1 MRMKPSFLS
10 VAFIVA
16 VCFAA
21 DASNDSPRVER
32 RKPLTANIGV
42 VSVGLDTY
50 WKQCPGLYEDMVKKE
65 DVFVRMLGGTTSVSA
80 GKLFTNGNCH
90 NCSQITNANT
100 GADGRAVSMKPP
112 SGLNIHRF
120 GISDNPE
127 KAASMVP
134 AMKAADLD
142 LLFVDMVTY
151 ATSSTFAPFVR
162 ELTCPI
168 VLVALQPDSRL
179 DYEHATIYR
188 QLYNDDLCSVPEFT
202 GVAIRYGRP
211 VADVIIGQ
219 LGNGERG
226 MGNGERGGPQS
237 SAATDAQERVPPG
250 GRAVS
255 MKPPHASAAE
265 EIRQWCAVACVL
277 HDLRRARIGLM
288 GHVLEAMYDMQVD
301 PTAVSRTFGCHVAL
315 CEPDEIMVFYRELN
329 DTADNGHAGR
339 VPLPVTD
346 EVGSRVPRDRTVDEM
361 KRRILSFFDTP
372 DPVSDP
378 WTETLTDHDLDVAAK
393 AAVALEKF
401 IEKRNLDGFAYYY
414 EGEAGSPTRELVT
427 NFIVGNSLLTAAG
440 FPMCGEF
447 DLKNCIAMMIF
458 DRLDIGGSFAE
469 FHPIDFER
477 GTVLVG
483 HDSPH
488 HLNIAAKKPVLRSL
502 KKYHGKPGSG
512 AGVEFNIKEGPITM
526 MSIGLKADGSF
537 KFVVAEGESLAG
549 PIPPTGN
556 TNTHGLFKP
565 DIRTFLRRWSMEG
578 PTHHFALGV
587 GHHAAEL
594 KKLGRALGIET
605 VVVTEE

>member
-1 MRMKPSFLS
+1 MNMKVAMTVSALCCAS
-10 VAFIVA
+10 V
-16 VCFAA
+16 FA
-21 DASNDSPRVER
+21 DVPRIER
-32 RKPLTANIGV
+32 RKPLTANVGV

-50 WKQCPGLYEDMVKKE
+50 WKQCPGLYEDMVKKAA
-65 DVFVRMLGGTTSVSA
+65 VFEKRVESHKAKVTS
-80 GKLFTNGNCH
+80 
-90 NCSQITNANT
+90 
-100 GADGRAVSMKPP
+100 
-112 SGLNIHRF
+112 F

-127 KAASMVP
+127 KAASLVP

-162 ELTCPI
+162 ELKCPI

-179 DYEHATIYR
+179 DYEHATIYK
-188 QLYNDDLCSVPEFT
+188 QLLNDDLCSVPEFT

-211 VADVIIGQ
+211 VADVVIGK
-219 LGNGERG
+219 LDG
-226 MGNGERGGPQS
+226 
-237 SAATDAQERVPPG
+237 DAKAE
-250 GRAVS
+250 
-255 MKPPHASAAE
+255 E
-265 EIRQWCAVACVL
+265 EIRQWCAVAHVL

-301 PTAVSRTFGCHVAL
+301 PTAISRTFGCHVAL
-315 CEPDEIMVFYRELN
+315 CEPDEIMPFYREPVA
-329 DTADNGHAGR
+329 ADVEA
-339 VPLPVTD
+339 
-346 EVGSRVPRDRTVDEM
+346 M
-361 KRRILSFFDTP
+361 KKRILDFFDTP

-378 WTETLTDHDLDVAAK
+378 WTEKLTAKDLDVAAK
-393 AAVALEKF
+393 AACALEKF

-427 NFIVGNSLLTAAG
+427 NFIVGNSLLTSAG

-447 DLKNCIAMMIF
+447 DLKNCVAMMIF

-477 GTVLVG
+477 DTVLVG
-483 HDSPH
+483 HDGPH
-488 HLNIAAKKPVLRSL
+488 HLNIASKKPVLRSL

-526 MSIGLKADGSF
+526 MSLGLKVDGSF
-537 KFVVAEGESLAG
+537 KFIVAEGESLAG

-556 TNTHGLFKP
+556 TNTHGKFPP
-565 DIRTFLRRWSMEG
+565 DVRTFLRNWSMEG

-605 VVVTEE
+605 VVVTEGK